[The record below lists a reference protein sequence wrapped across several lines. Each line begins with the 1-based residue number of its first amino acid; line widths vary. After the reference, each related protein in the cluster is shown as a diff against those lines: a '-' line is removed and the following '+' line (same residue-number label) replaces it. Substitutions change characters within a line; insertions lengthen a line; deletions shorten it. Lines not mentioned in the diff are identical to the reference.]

1 MGTHDDEVEVLFHG
15 GIGDGETDGIADHQR
30 AVEETGLPVA
40 DEMRSQRRRETR
52 LLRNS
57 LMEQGAT
64 RATSVESILQD

>member
-1 MGTHDDEVEVLFHG
+1 
-15 GIGDGETDGIADHQR
+15 
-30 AVEETGLPVA
+30 VEETGLPVA